1 HVEFIIDAS
10 YPEMISWLA
19 KASIGLSTMADE
31 HFGINIVAFMV
42 GPLSHTI
49 RCATYRVKIGGRRDS
64 YDARIRWSAP

>member
-1 HVEFIIDAS
+1 
-10 YPEMISWLA
+10 
-19 KASIGLSTMADE
+19 MADE

-49 RCATYRVKIGGRRDS
+49 RCATYRVKIGDRRDS